1 MTRRSPTQAS
11 GDAAEARA
19 LDFLLERGLRLLE
32 RNVSSRLGEI
42 DLVMR
47 DRDEVVFVEVRTRR
61 GAPGLA
67 AESVDA
73 AKLRRM
79 WEAAAGYCEQHGIGF
94 EAARIDVVAVDLDG
108 RGVAR
113 SVEHFRGVEVPSDD

>member
-1 MTRRSPTQAS
+1 MTARRDL
-11 GDAAEARA
+11 GDFGERIAAHR
-19 LDFLLERGLRLLE
+19 LESEGMTVIE
-32 RNVSSRLGEI
+32 RNVRVGRIEI

-47 DRDEVVFVEVRTRR
+47 DRDEIVFVEVRTRR

-79 WEAAAGYCEQHGIGF
+79 WEAAAGYCEQHGIGL

>member
-1 MTRRSPTQAS
+1 MTARRDL
-11 GDAAEARA
+11 GDFGERIADHR
-19 LDFLLERGLRLLE
+19 LESEGMTVIE
-32 RNVSSRLGEI
+32 RNARVGRVEI

>member
-1 MTRRSPTQAS
+1 MTARRDL
-11 GDAAEARA
+11 GDFGERIAAHR
-19 LDFLLERGLRLLE
+19 LESEGMTVIE
-32 RNVSSRLGEI
+32 RNARVGRVEI

>member
-1 MTRRSPTQAS
+1 MTARRDL
-11 GDAAEARA
+11 GDFGERIAAHR
-19 LDFLLERGLRLLE
+19 LESQGMTVLE
-32 RNVSSRLGEI
+32 RNVRVGRIEI

-47 DRDEVVFVEVRTRR
+47 DRDEMVFVEVRTRR

-79 WEAAAGYCEQHGIGF
+79 WEAAAGYCEQHGIGL

>member
-1 MTRRSPTQAS
+1 MVTARRDLGDFGERIAAHRLESQGMTV
-11 GDAAEARA
+11 
-19 LDFLLERGLRLLE
+19 LE
-32 RNVSSRLGEI
+32 RNVRVGRIEI

-47 DRDEVVFVEVRTRR
+47 DRDEMVFVEVRTRR

-79 WEAAAGYCEQHGIGF
+79 WEAAAGYCEQHGIGL

>member
-1 MTRRSPTQAS
+1 MTARRDL
-11 GDAAEARA
+11 GDFGERIAAHR
-19 LDFLLERGLRLLE
+19 LESEGMTVIE
-32 RNVSSRLGEI
+32 RNVRVGRIEI

-47 DRDEVVFVEVRTRR
+47 DRDEMVFVEVRTRR

-73 AKLRRM
+73 AKLCRM
-79 WEAAAGYCEQHGIGF
+79 WEAAAGYCEQHGIGL